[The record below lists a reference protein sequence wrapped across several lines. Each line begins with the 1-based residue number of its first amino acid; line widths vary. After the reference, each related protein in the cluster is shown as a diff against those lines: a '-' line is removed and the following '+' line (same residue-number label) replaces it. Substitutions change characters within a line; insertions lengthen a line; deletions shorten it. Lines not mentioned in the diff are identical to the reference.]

1 MTARTA
7 TAGCLVTLIAVCAWA
22 VDPPGDEATNRRL
35 LALYKSDP
43 EKLERLRQSVDAF
56 RALPAAEQER
66 LRQLDRQLHELKP
79 PTHARLRAVME
90 RYAGW
95 RSRLSA
101 EDRRR
106 LDAAPPGDERLA
118 VVEAILDRQ
127 WQASLPRADRDRLDA
142 ADPAERARLLAQL
155 RKADDER
162 QRQRVAARQVVD
174 DIAAGEMRERFRRYV
189 DESLKPLLN
198 DDEDARLKVILSPT
212 RPDAGKGAKGNLL
225 DRYVTTMNE
234 LTEGRSPLPFPGP
247 APPGRDK
254 ALRTPADLPADLRRQ
269 LGTPPPQAV
278 TAAERKWPQFPL
290 AVQAALRAKGVEP
303 PGRVFGPTNLDELPP
318 SVRKAVQ
325 DELLDALTEA
335 EREQL
340 AAAAGKWPDYPQRV
354 MELAAR
360 HSVRIPG
367 LALPNRDQMTSWW
380 WRSLMGRPAEKGP
393 PSDMGRP

>member
-7 TAGCLVTLIAVCAWA
+7 TAGCLVALIAVCAWA

-35 LALYKSDP
+35 LALYRTDP
-43 EKLERLRQSVDAF
+43 EKLERLRQGVAAF
-56 RALPAAEQER
+56 RALPPEQQER
-66 LRQLDRQLHELKP
+66 LRQLDRQLHELKA
-79 PTHARLRAVME
+79 PTKAKLQSVME

-106 LDAAPPGDERLA
+106 IDAAPAGDERLR

-127 WQASLPRADRDRLDA
+127 WQESLPRADRDRLA
-142 ADPAERARLLAQL
+142 AAPPAERSRLLAQL
-155 RKADDER
+155 RRADNER

-174 DIAAGEMRERFRRYV
+174 DIAAGELRERFRRYV
-189 DESLKPLLN
+189 DESLRPLLS
-198 DDEDARLKVILSPT
+198 DEEDARLKAILTTS
-212 RPDAGKGAKGNLL
+212 RPDAAKGAKSNFF
-225 DRYVTTMNE
+225 DRYVATLNE

-247 APPGRDK
+247 AVPGRDK
-254 ALRTPADLPADLRRQ
+254 ALRTLADLPAEWRRH
-269 LGTPPPQAV
+269 LGTPPPAAV

-290 AVQAALRAKGVEP
+290 AVQAALRASGVDP
-303 PGRVFGPTNLDELPP
+303 PGNLFGPTTVDELPP
-318 SVRKAVQ
+318 SVRKAVH

-367 LALPNRDQMTSWW
+367 LALPNRDQMQSWW
-380 WRSLMGRPAEKGP
+380 WRTLMGRPGEKA
-393 PSDMGRP
+393 PSASPQ